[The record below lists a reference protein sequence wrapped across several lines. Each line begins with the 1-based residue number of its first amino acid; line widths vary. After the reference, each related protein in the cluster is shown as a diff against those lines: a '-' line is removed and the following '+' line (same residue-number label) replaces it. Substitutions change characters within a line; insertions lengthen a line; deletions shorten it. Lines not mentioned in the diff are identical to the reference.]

1 MCYRYCYGQF
11 QFTITIESDTKMTEI
26 EKNEMMNWKPV
37 KITRE
42 IVDGKMICVSS
53 LTYICF

>member
-1 MCYRYCYGQF
+1 MCYRYFYGQF